1 MNKIWLSLVG
11 FAILALTAGE
21 IWADGVMLDGLS
33 PRSIGRGGT
42 NIAQADNGAIL
53 YDNPAAAVNIEGSTL
68 IDIGVDMLICDFHYS
83 GARATAN
90 EAGNLFPLPQ
100 ISMIKKSRD
109 GRMAYGLGLFV
120 PAGFS
125 ETYDM
130 QGPAALGGVHRY
142 KSLGSLA
149 KILPTLAYKL
159 NNRLSIG
166 ATLGVAV
173 SHDELEGPY
182 RIQSPGPFQGVATL
196 MDMQATGAAMCW
208 SLGLQYE
215 LSESTTLGLTYQSE
229 SRFKADGNTSVNV
242 PGYGMTAYDSQLHIT
257 WPRSLGLGIRH
268 EICPCRT
275 VSADLIWF
283 NWSNAF
289 DSLGI
294 QLDNSSNMAFPNML
308 EQLPLDWRDTV
319 SVRLGFEQKLAC
331 DRVVRCGYV
340 YHRNPIPDG
349 TLTPYI
355 QAIMEHSFTAG
366 YGWKYRGWN
375 IDFAYLFAFGPNR
388 RVGASDLVGG
398 DYSNS
403 FHRSQIH
410 DISFSFMRQ
419 F

>member
-1 MNKIWLSLVG
+1 L
-11 FAILALTAGE
+11 
-21 IWADGVMLDGLS
+21 ADGVMLNGVS

-42 NIAQADNGAIL
+42 NIAHADNGAIL
-53 YDNPAAAVNIEGSTL
+53 YDNPAAAVNIEGCTL
-68 IDIGVDMLICDFHYS
+68 VDIGVDMLICDFHYS
-83 GARATAN
+83 GTNATAN

-125 ETYDM
+125 ELYDM
-130 QGPAALGGVHRY
+130 QGPVALGGQQRY
-142 KSLGSLA
+142 KSIGSLA

-159 NNRLSIG
+159 NDRLSVG

-173 SHDELEGPY
+173 SHDEIEGPY
-182 RIQSPGPFQGVATL
+182 RIQGPGPFTGVASL
-196 MDMQATGAAMCW
+196 IDLQATGAAMCW

-215 LSESTTLGLTYQSE
+215 LSDYTTLGITYQSE
-229 SRFKADGNTSVNV
+229 SRFKAEGNTTVNV
-242 PGYGMTAYDSQLHIT
+242 PGFGMTRYDSQLSIT
-257 WPRSLGLGIRH
+257 WPRSLGLGIKH
-268 EICPCRT
+268 ELCPCRT
-275 VSADLIWF
+275 LSVDLIWF

-289 DSLGI
+289 DTLGME
-294 QLDNSSNMAFPNML
+294 LTNSSNIIFPNMV
-308 EQLPLDWRDTV
+308 EELPLRWRDTL
-319 SVRLGFEQKLAC
+319 STRLGYEQKLGC

-355 QAIMEHSFTAG
+355 QSILEHSFTAG
-366 YGWKYRGWN
+366 YGWKFRGWD
-375 IDFAYLFAFGPNR
+375 IDLAYLFAFGSNR
-388 RVGASDLVGG
+388 HVGTSDLVGG

-403 FHRSQIH
+403 FHRAQVH